1 MNEAERK
8 RLAGRLMAL
17 RAKPVVK
24 DPEPAHK
31 RMEKNSKSSPKRTR
45 NCRERTPHQ
54 KAAGLE
60 CIHSRTDLRI
70 VYDAATAAGHAV
82 EPVMDSKRKFA
93 KSRLLIDGELCEV
106 HYVTKAIVRSTT
118 FGRSSYSRGSVIGTM
133 AHIVLIDIVDHGVLK
148 IYKFPSEYLKRR
160 LFGAP
165 GRQKAELNIPLDTDG
180 YFGDYR
186 LQWTLERAPP
196 PEA

>member
-1 MNEAERK
+1 MDEAERK

-17 RAKPVVK
+17 RANPVLK
-24 DPEPAHK
+24 RIEPANRRPEKKSGPSLK
-31 RMEKNSKSSPKRTR
+31 RNRKRT
-45 NCRERTPHQ
+45 ERTPRQ

-60 CIHSRTDLRI
+60 CIRSRTDLRI
-70 VYDAATAAGHAV
+70 VHDAATSAGHTV

-106 HYVTKAIVRSTT
+106 HYVAKATVRSTT
-118 FGRSSYSRGSVIGTM
+118 FGRSSHSRGSVIGTM
-133 AHIVLIDIVDHGVLK
+133 PHIVLMDIADHDVLK

-160 LFGAP
+160 LFGEKD
-165 GRQKAELNIPLDTDG
+165 REKADLNIPLDNDG
-180 YFGDYR
+180 FFGKYR
-186 LQWTLERAPP
+186 LTWMLERASP